1 LQSIA
6 NLGTSTATLG
16 EVGGSPDKGGGDVFQ
31 RFFTRRRLTLLAGV
45 FALVLVAAAC
55 GDDDDDQAPAAEEE
69 GAAPSGD
76 PIRIG
81 TSLPLTGDFSEPG
94 QAAQEGYEVWE
105 ALVNDGEGLL
115 GRPVEIVVRDDAS
128 EQNLVV
134 TDYTNLISQENVDLL
149 LGTFS
154 SFLNLPASAVAE
166 RNQMVYVCPAC
177 GAPEIFERGFSF
189 YFFSQQAT
197 ADNQGNLFAEWVTGL
212 PEGERPQSAAYVT
225 LDDPFAAPVIEGLQ
239 EQLEAAG
246 VETVFDEIY
255 PPDTRNF
262 DTIANSISSR
272 NPDLVAQ
279 GAIFEDGVGLVRS
292 FIKVGF
298 SPSAFFQT
306 TAPSL
311 GSQYAEGIGAG
322 NTEGIFFA
330 ISWDE
335 KLETP
340 MNAEFVGKYEE
351 MFGGEPAEDA
361 ADAFA
366 SAQVLQAA
374 VEEVG
379 SIDDQEA
386 LADYL
391 HNNGV
396 ETILGPLRW
405 DEAGRPQGEFLL
417 AQWQGGGFEI
427 VRPEEIATGGE
438 ILHPKPEWGG
448 N

>member
-1 LQSIA
+1 MLQ
-6 NLGTSTATLG
+6 T
-16 EVGGSPDKGGGDVFQ
+16 
-31 RFFTRRRLTLLAGV
+31 FFTRRKLSLFAGV
-45 FALVLVAAAC
+45 FVLAVLAAAC
-55 GDDDDDQAPAAEEE
+55 GGDDDGDDAPTTQD
-69 GAAPSGD
+69 GAGPSGD

-94 QAAQEGYEVWE
+94 KAAQEGYEVWE
-105 ALVNDGEGLL
+105 ALLNEGDGLL

-128 EQNLVV
+128 EQNLAV

-166 RNQMVYVCPAC
+166 RNQMVYICPAC
-177 GAPEIFERGFSF
+177 GAPEIFERGFNF

-197 ADNQGNLFAEWVTGL
+197 ADNQGNLFAEWIASL

-239 EQLEAAG
+239 AQLEAAG
-246 VETVFDEIY
+246 VETVFSEVY

-272 NPDLVAQ
+272 NPDVVAQ

-311 GSQYAEGIGAG
+311 GSQYSEAIGEG

-340 MNAEFVGKYEE
+340 MNAEFVQKYEE

-374 VEEVG
+374 VEAVG
-379 SIDDQEA
+379 GIDDQQA
-386 LADYL
+386 LADWL
-391 HNNGV
+391 HSNEV

-417 AQWQGGGFEI
+417 AQWQGSGFEI
-427 VRPEEIATGGE
+427 VRPEEIATGDE
-438 ILHPKPEWGG
+438 LIHPKPEWGG

>member
-1 LQSIA
+1 M
-6 NLGTSTATLG
+6 
-16 EVGGSPDKGGGDVFQ
+16 GGGDVVQ
-31 RFFTRRRLTLLAGV
+31 KFFTTRRLTLLAGV
-45 FALVLVAAAC
+45 IAVALLAAAC
-55 GDDDDDQAPAAEEE
+55 GDDGDDQAPAAEED
-69 GAAPSGD
+69 GGGPSGE

-94 QAAQEGYEVWE
+94 KAAQEGYQVWE
-105 ALVNDGEGLL
+105 ALVNEGEGLL

-128 EQNLVV
+128 EQNLAV
-134 TDYTNLISQENVDLL
+134 TDYTQLISQERVDLL

-154 SFLNLPASAVAE
+154 SFLNLPASAIAE
-166 RNQMVYVCPAC
+166 RNQMVYICPAC
-177 GAPEIFERGFSF
+177 GAPEIFERGFNF

-197 ADNQGNLFAEWVTGL
+197 ADNQGNLFAEWVAGL

-225 LDDPFAAPVIEGLQ
+225 QDDPFTTPVIEGLQ

-246 VETVFDEIY
+246 IETVFSEVY

-262 DTIANSISSR
+262 DTIANSIASR
-272 NPDLVAQ
+272 NPDVVAQ

-292 FIKVGF
+292 FIKAGF

-311 GSQYAEGIGAG
+311 GSQYAEAIGAG
-322 NTEGIFFA
+322 NTEGVFFA

-335 KLETP
+335 NLDTP
-340 MNAEFVGKYEE
+340 MNAEFVEKYGE
-351 MFGGEPAEDA
+351 MFGGDPAEDA

-379 SIDDQEA
+379 NIDDQQA

-391 HNNGV
+391 HNNEV
-396 ETILGPLRW
+396 ETILGPLTW

-417 AQWQGGGFEI
+417 AQWQGDGFEI
-427 VRPEEIATGGE
+427 VRPEEIATSDT
-438 ILHPKPEWGG
+438 LVHPKPEWG